1 MCDFDKSK
9 SKTQKMWLSM
19 FSVYMVGYSILNNIA
34 HDFSPKKC
42 NFSITKCENNLLC
55 QTDFWYVPLL
65 DIF

>member
-1 MCDFDKSK
+1 
-9 SKTQKMWLSM
+9 MWLSM

-34 HDFSPKKC
+34 QDFAPKKC
-42 NFSITKCENNLLC
+42 NFSITKFENNLLC